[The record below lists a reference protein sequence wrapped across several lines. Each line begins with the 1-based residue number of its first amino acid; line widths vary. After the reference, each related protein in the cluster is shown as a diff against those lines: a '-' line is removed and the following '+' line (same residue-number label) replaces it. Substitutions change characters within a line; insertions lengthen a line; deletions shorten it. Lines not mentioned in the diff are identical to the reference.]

1 MAGNA
6 LSKMTAMFFNKRYA
20 ILPRAE
26 IGRLRFLLEGYD
38 GLAFARTLD
47 QHSGLVEVA
56 FAPERVRDVDAL
68 LSALAIELG
77 LREVDPPER
86 VPPL

>member
-1 MAGNA
+1 
-6 LSKMTAMFFNKRYA
+6 MTFSKRYA

-26 IGRLRFLLEGYD
+26 ICRLRFLLEGYD

-47 QHSGLVEVA
+47 QRTGLVEIA
-56 FAPERVRDVDAL
+56 YSPEREHDVDVL
-68 LSALAIELG
+68 LTALAKELG
-77 LREVDPPER
+77 LREVDTPEK

>member
-1 MAGNA
+1 
-6 LSKMTAMFFNKRYA
+6 MTFSKRYA

-26 IGRLRFLLEGYD
+26 IGMLRFLLEGYD

-47 QHSGLVEVA
+47 QHAGLVEIA
-56 FAPERVRDVDAL
+56 YSPERESEVDVL
-68 LSALAIELG
+68 LTALAKELG
-77 LREVDPPER
+77 LREVDTPEN

>member
-1 MAGNA
+1 MIF
-6 LSKMTAMFFNKRYA
+6 TKRYA

-47 QHSGLVEVA
+47 QQTGLVEIA
-56 FAPERVRDVDAL
+56 FAPERLRDVEVL
-68 LSALAIELG
+68 LTALADELG
-77 LREVDPPER
+77 LREVAVPEQI
-86 VPPL
+86 PPL